1 MSELARAMEL
11 VGNKWALHIVESLL
25 GGPRR
30 FTEIERSL
38 GDVNPKLITVRL
50 RELEADGLV
59 SRTAYA
65 EVPPR
70 VEYALTEW
78 GRELRPTIAALRR
91 THAVNKPASA
101 EQRDKR
107 RACDRE
113 RRRRQRNEQADAA
126 DDPIPGEER
135 GRDALLFGERERGV
149 MRDEVPHEHEGA
161 RDLDERTQI

>member
-11 VGNKWALHIVESLL
+11 VENKWALHIVDSLL

-50 RELEADGLV
+50 RELEAAGLV
-59 SRTAYA
+59 SRRAYA

-91 THAVNKPASA
+91 F
-101 EQRDKR
+101 
-107 RACDRE
+107 
-113 RRRRQRNEQADAA
+113 
-126 DDPIPGEER
+126 GGR
-135 GRDALLFGERERGV
+135 GRF
-149 MRDEVPHEHEGA
+149 A
-161 RDLDERTQI
+161 RTKHLGRA